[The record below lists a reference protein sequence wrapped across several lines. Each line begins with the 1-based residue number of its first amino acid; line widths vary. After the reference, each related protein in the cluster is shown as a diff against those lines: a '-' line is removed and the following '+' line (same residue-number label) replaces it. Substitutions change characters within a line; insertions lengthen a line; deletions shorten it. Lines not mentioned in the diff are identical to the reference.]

1 MEQQACRHDDMFA
14 PFCSGP
20 SRPPEPH
27 RSGDSNRKFPGKICA
42 ICCRIFRKK
51 SAFHSKCQAQRV
63 KEKDKIGRDTI
74 LCGALGAKAA
84 NTANTANIG
93 AFTNSLHP
101 LSPLSAG
108 FLTAQSSRQP
118 PNAKVTPAVAP
129 ALEFANF
136 LRLLSLLK

>member
-1 MEQQACRHDDMFA
+1 MFA

-20 SRPPEPH
+20 SRPSLIEAATQTGNSLEKIYVQFVAGSFERRVHSIQNVKH
-27 RSGDSNRKFPGKICA
+27 RE
-42 ICCRIFRKK
+42 
-51 SAFHSKCQAQRV
+51 V
-63 KEKDKIGRDTI
+63 KDKIGRDTI
-74 LCGALGAKAA
+74 LCGTLDA
-84 NTANTANIG
+84 NPANTANIG

-129 ALEFANF
+129 ALEFANL